1 MTSQRVLEPTTVRR
15 RQALVWID
23 HDQAVIVEQGLSGR
37 NEVELLNRRAAETE
51 AMFDVRAVEAV
62 VDRDRVVVSGP
73 AHARTD
79 FERAYVA
86 MTRRPDRLI
95 DVEPNRAAARS
106 HR

>member
-1 MTSQRVLEPTTVRR
+1 MTTQRVREPNTLRR

-37 NEVELLNRRAAETE
+37 NAVELLNRGAAETE
-51 AMFDVRAVEAV
+51 AMFDVRAVVAV

-86 MTRRPDRLI
+86 MTRRPDRLV
-95 DVEPNRAAARS
+95 DVEPSTASARS